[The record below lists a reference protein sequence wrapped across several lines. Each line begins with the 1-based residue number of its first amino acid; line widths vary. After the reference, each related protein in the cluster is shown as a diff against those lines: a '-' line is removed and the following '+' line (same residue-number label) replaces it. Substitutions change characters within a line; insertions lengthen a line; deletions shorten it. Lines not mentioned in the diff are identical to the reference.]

1 MAQRVQA
8 GLQICRHGKNA
19 YVGHIRPLHQ
29 KLEIHSD
36 DGDMVILT
44 PDEFRREVV
53 DGDIRLLVPDGKGKL
68 RPVSTNWREN
78 ESEAA
83 AHERQKRTKILNYV
97 DRELAQGSKI
107 KDIVLKLPEF
117 CREHELGSAPPCER
131 SLRDWRR
138 LAKGHESM
146 LSPAWNRCGN
156 RYQGPDEILLEI
168 IQEVVDVAVMG
179 TDRFTL
185 TATWEI
191 VEARF
196 DEEWKKRKGDV
207 APPRHAIKK
216 LKNFLRAMPWAD
228 LLKLRMDGR
237 TARAMTRRAVRAHD
251 TGIYWECVEMDA
263 TVLDILVRAD
273 DGKEI
278 GRPVLYVAIDVAT
291 GYIVGLHLT
300 IQKASTLPFVECLRF
315 MYFPKPADF
324 DEKYKVKN
332 RIEVF
337 GKPVTMRVD
346 NGSEFIGKAATE
358 LVRQLFGDSAR
369 CRPYTPEEKPY
380 VERFNGILKLHIL
393 RLPGATTSSV
403 NGEQRAPRPGEE
415 LITLEDLRGRI
426 YRFVY
431 DKYALRVN
439 ELRSIRARK
448 AVAPFDIWHEMA
460 ATFTQPVP
468 VSRDEFEKS
477 LCFKRDSRA
486 LGHDGIDFDGWN
498 YHSDELAA
506 LYLVHGSGQYE
517 FLYSDLDALTIYV
530 VPSGGGELVAADE
543 KLLEGSSVDRA
554 SAKAV
559 KKRILDGKKLLDRRT
574 FAQTLVEYRELQEKV
589 KSSRSRAKQAR
600 IDDMLTKAFEHNKLT
615 TPRPKSTDSS
625 TSAKPLPETG
635 AATSAPRGRQMG
647 AKR

>member
-19 YVGHIRPLHQ
+19 YVGNIRQLHQ

-36 DGDMVILT
+36 DGDMVVLT

-78 ESEAA
+78 ESGSAA
-83 AHERQKRTKILNYV
+83 RERKKRTKILNHV
-97 DRELAQGSKI
+97 DRELEQGLKI
-107 KDIVLKLPEF
+107 KDIVLKLPDF
-117 CREHELGSAPPCER
+117 CRENELGIAPCER

-156 RYQGPDEILLEI
+156 RYQGPDEILLEV
-168 IQEVVDVAVMG
+168 IQEVVNVAVMG
-179 TDRFTL
+179 NDLFTM
-185 TATWEI
+185 TATWGMI
-191 VEARF
+191 EARF

-228 LLKLRMDGR
+228 LMKLRMDGR
-237 TARAMTRRAVRAHD
+237 TARAITRRAVRAHD
-251 TGIYWECVEMDA
+251 TGIFWECVEMDA
-263 TVLDILVRAD
+263 TVLDILVRSE

-324 DEKYKVKN
+324 DEKYGIKN

-337 GKPVTMRVD
+337 GKPVTLRVD

-369 CRPYTPEEKPY
+369 CRPYTPQEKPF
-380 VERFNGILKLHIL
+380 VERFNGILKLYIL
-393 RLPGATTSSV
+393 TLSGATTSSV
-403 NGEQRAPRPGEE
+403 NGEQRAPRPGE
-415 LITLEDLRGRI
+415 TLFTVEELRGKI

-431 DKYALRVN
+431 DRYSLRVN

-448 AVAPFDIWHEMA
+448 AVAAFDIWKEMA

-468 VSRDEFEKS
+468 VSREEFEKS
-477 LCFKRDSRA
+477 LCFKRETRA
-486 LGHDGIDFDGWN
+486 LGHDGIDYDGWN

-506 LYLVHGSGQYE
+506 LYSVHGPGKYE
-517 FLYSDLDALTIYV
+517 FLHTDLDALTIYV
-530 VPSGGGELVAADE
+530 VPPGGGELVAAHE

-559 KKRILDGKKLLDRRT
+559 KKQILDGKKPLDRRT

-589 KSSRSRAKQAR
+589 KSSRSRSKQAR
-600 IDDMLTKAFEHNKLT
+600 IDDMLMKAAEHTKLT
-615 TPRPKSTDSS
+615 MPRPKSTDQP
-625 TSAKPLPETG
+625 TSETQLPKTD
-635 AATSAPRGRQMG
+635 AASSAPRGRKMG
-647 AKR
+647 ATR